1 MDISMPVMSGM
12 DASLLIRE
20 FEKENGLKPAVIVGV
35 VATMIERENR
45 RFVEE
50 FGMDVCMR
58 KPVRFETLKNL
69 LGEWPVNVEMDKTTV

>member
-1 MDISMPVMSGM
+1 MDISMPVMGGM
-12 DASLLIRE
+12 EASLLIRE

-35 VATMIERENR
+35 VASMIDSENK

-50 FGMDVCMR
+50 FGMDLCMR

-69 LGEWPVNVEMDKTTV
+69 LGEWAVDVEMGETSV